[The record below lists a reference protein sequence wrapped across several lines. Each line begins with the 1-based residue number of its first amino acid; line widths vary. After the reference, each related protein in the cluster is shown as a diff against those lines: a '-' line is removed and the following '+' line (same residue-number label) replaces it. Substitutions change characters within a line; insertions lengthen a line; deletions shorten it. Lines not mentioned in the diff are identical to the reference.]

1 MKFLLANFFSDFWN
15 SFAPRLGSAEI
26 IVAIILAVIGL
37 SIAVLARRIA
47 RAIKDENDIPDDS
60 KVLLTLKTIALV
72 FIVSS
77 AIIFMVTA

>member
-1 MKFLLANFFSDFWN
+1 MKFLLANFFNDFWS

-26 IVAIILAVIGL
+26 IVAIVLAVIGL

-47 RAIKDENDIPDDS
+47 RAIKDENDIPGDS